1 MNNKTTGAAPR
12 AWIIEPKDK
21 ARDPYLTLKADVAE
35 KRAKSGD
42 YVTPYTSKHNDD
54 DDEGL

>member
-1 MNNKTTGAAPR
+1 MSTDTTGAPR

-35 KRAKSGD
+35 KRAKAGD
-42 YVTPYTSKHNDD
+42 YVTPYISQHTAD
-54 DDEGL
+54 DDEEL

>member
-1 MNNKTTGAAPR
+1 MSTDTTGAPR

-35 KRAKSGD
+35 KREKAGD
-42 YVTPYTSKHNDD
+42 FVTPYISQHTAD
-54 DDEGL
+54 DDEEL